1 MTDFTQEK
9 ITIDVRCLRICDTV
23 LDTGDFQS
31 FYQRGSLDAVVYRV
45 LLLYNHAHLFNH
57 SSVIVSLNQTKQRNQ
72 QFYFTAFTEAFTAI
86 YGSFTRSFLSQ
97 GTQ

>member
-45 LLLYNHAHLFNH
+45 LLF
-57 SSVIVSLNQTKQRNQ
+57 R
-72 QFYFTAFTEAFTAI
+72 
-86 YGSFTRSFLSQ
+86 Q
-97 GTQ
+97 GIHDNNLTNWVTFCFKVDFGTLRPGEQN